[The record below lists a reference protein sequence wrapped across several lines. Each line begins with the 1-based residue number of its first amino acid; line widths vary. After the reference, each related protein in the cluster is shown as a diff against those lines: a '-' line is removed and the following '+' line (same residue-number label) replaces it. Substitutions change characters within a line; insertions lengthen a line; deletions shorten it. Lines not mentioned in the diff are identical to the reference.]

1 MSYVF
6 YPTEYL
12 TEIGLTRERELW
24 LMAVMWLWRLY
35 STSGTVEEFAESVF
49 LTTKVTAGSVL
60 FMCGGLTELLRFG
73 LIWLVVWLLV
83 PRPDYSDLGIVESLS
98 PASLASK
105 AGPCDKLLDAC
116 RGSTSLRAGASKSK
130 AAEAARNTGLGCRVT
145 LPVPSGAE
153 EAPRSLVPWV
163 GEGKPGD
170 GDLEGLV
177 PWVVMVGAG
186 WSARCSQLAPMFAEL
201 SDRFAGSVRFGK
213 VDAQR
218 WPDAAAALRVD
229 AETSSSSQIPTFIL
243 FRGGREALR
252 IPPLDPDTGKAKED
266 AGGVL
271 YDAPGLI
278 EALGL
283 GILATKAAGVRA
295 SASGVEMGPTLES
308 SASATAKLD

>member
-1 MSYVF
+1 
-6 YPTEYL
+6 
-12 TEIGLTRERELW
+12 
-24 LMAVMWLWRLY
+24 MALLWLWRLS
-35 STSGTVEEFAESVF
+35 STSGTIDEFADSVF

-60 FMCGGLTELLRFG
+60 YMCGGLTELLRFG

-83 PRPDYSDLGIVESLS
+83 PRPDYSNLGIVEALS

-105 AGPCDKLLDAC
+105 AGPCDKHLDTL
-116 RGSTSLRAGASKSK
+116 RGSTSLRAGASTSK
-130 AAEAARNTGLGCRVT
+130 AAEAARENGLGCRVT
-145 LPVPSGAE
+145 LKAPTGAE
-153 EAPRSLVPWV
+153 DPPASAVAWV
-163 GEGKPGD
+163 GEGCPGD

-218 WPDAAAALRVD
+218 WPDAAVALRVD
-229 AETSSSSQIPTFIL
+229 AETSSSPQIPSFIL

-252 IPPLDPDTGKAKED
+252 IPPLDPDTGRAKED

-271 YDAPGLI
+271 YDVPGLI

-283 GILATKAAGVRA
+283 GILATKAAGIRA
-295 SASGVEMGPTLES
+295 TASGAELSPRS
-308 SASATAKLD
+308 SSKRD